1 MMGVDST
8 LSPTPQGRARMA
20 MRRKAEEMIR
30 SASRWSRRARAAAA
44 TGIRL
49 MVTGKTKE
57 GGRFTMSM
65 A

>member
-1 MMGVDST
+1 MIGVDST
-8 LSPTPQGRARMA
+8 LSPTPQGRAKMA
-20 MRRKAEEMIR
+20 MSRKAEEMIR
-30 SASRWSRRARAAAA
+30 SVSRWSFRAKAAAA

-57 GGRFTMSM
+57 GGRFSMSM